1 VLRLHIP
8 GGESL
13 VGDLLLDVGGVGL
26 RLSGGRREGGKE
38 EEMAEEESSLATK
51 ADGSH
56 TKAGLPNFTQQ
67 CKALF
72 RKNFL
77 LSRRNLRATGN
88 LTSLVSCLL
97 SRIQSAPMQPLPLPL
112 PCAVSH
118 CFGYLLKPLL
128 PFATA
133 FSLSLERWMDGWSS
147 MFEFV
152 PNRTV

>member
-1 VLRLHIP
+1 MV
-8 GGESL
+8 E
-13 VGDLLLDVGGVGL
+13 
-26 RLSGGRREGGKE
+26 
-38 EEMAEEESSLATK
+38 EEESSLATK

-97 SRIQSAPMQPLPLPL
+97 SRIQSAPMQSLPL
-112 PCAVSH
+112 PCAVSR
-118 CFGYLLKPLL
+118 CFRYLLKPLF

-133 FSLSLERWMDGWSS
+133 FALSLERWMDGWSV
-147 MFEFV
+147 MYEFV
-152 PNRTV
+152 PQRIDTLGFGGLASTG